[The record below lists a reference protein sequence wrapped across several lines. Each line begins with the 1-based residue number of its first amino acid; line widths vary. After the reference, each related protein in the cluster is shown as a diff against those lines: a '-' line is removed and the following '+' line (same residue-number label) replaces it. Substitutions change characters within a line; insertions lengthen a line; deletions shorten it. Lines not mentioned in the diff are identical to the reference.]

1 MCLAGGGL
9 VRALRSLQLVSFC
22 QNEEQNSA
30 TGLVWQQDV
39 ARVLFSD
46 ITCMFRS
53 LENTTVLSPGVPGLP
68 VSLSWSG
75 RGG

>member
-22 QNEEQNSA
+22 QNEGQNSA
-30 TGLVWQQDV
+30 TGLMWQEDV

-46 ITCMFRS
+46 MPRMFSS
-53 LENTTVLSPGVPGLP
+53 LGKTTFLNPCVPGLP
-68 VSLSWSG
+68 VSLSWS
-75 RGG
+75 RWGG